1 MNRKTIILL
10 NQNYTFAITLTCN
23 NLKKL
28 LITCKEYE
36 KVPISYIESLSNGN
50 SEPFIEYLKLLK
62 IAFENLNIVHIAIE
76 NSEFLT
82 ARIEKTIID
91 ACSIENIKVLTVD
104 RIFLAYKRNE
114 SITNIESSIE
124 NIEGE
129 ESIRLIGLILKDV
142 C

>member
-23 NLKKL
+23 NLEKL

-50 SEPFIEYLKLLK
+50 AEPFIEYLKLLK

-114 SITNIESSIE
+114 SITNIENNIE